1 MAGVVFIPDQMAL
14 GRAISDLEL
23 VVECYIQARM
33 RNRIEY
39 LPL

>member
-1 MAGVVFIPDQMAL
+1 MAGVILVPDQLAI
-14 GRAISDLEL
+14 GRAISDLEI
-23 VVECYIQARM
+23 VIECYSQAEM